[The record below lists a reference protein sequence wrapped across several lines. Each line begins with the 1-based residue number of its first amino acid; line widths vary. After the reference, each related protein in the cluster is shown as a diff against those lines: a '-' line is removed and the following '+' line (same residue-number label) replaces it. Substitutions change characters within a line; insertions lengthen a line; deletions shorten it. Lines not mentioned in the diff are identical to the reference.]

1 MNVYISGCPIPFH
14 DLIEV
19 FGYLRALPP
28 WLLYQYQFLD
38 IVVNGIPRMYI
49 VILYVNN
56 AYKITYV
63 CYHYNFL

>member
-19 FGYLRALPP
+19 FDYLRALPP

-38 IVVNGIPRMYI
+38 IVVNGVPRMYI
-49 VILYVNN
+49 YLVYVNN
-56 AYKITYV
+56 IYKITYV
-63 CYHYNFL
+63 CYH

>member
-19 FGYLRALPP
+19 FEYLRSLSP

-38 IVVNGIPRMYI
+38 IVVNGVPRMYI
-49 VILYVNN
+49 MIFYVNN
-56 AYKITYV
+56 VYNITYV
-63 CYHYNFL
+63 CYH

>member
-19 FGYLRALPP
+19 FDYLRNLSPVY
-28 WLLYQYQFLD
+28 LYQYQFLD

-49 VILYVNN
+49 VVLYVNN
-56 AYKITYV
+56 VYKITYV
-63 CYHYNFL
+63 CYH

>member
-19 FGYLRALPP
+19 FDYLCNLSPVY
-28 WLLYQYQFLD
+28 LYQYQFLD

-49 VILYVNN
+49 VVLYVNN
-56 AYKITYV
+56 VYKITYV
-63 CYHYNFL
+63 CYH

>member
-19 FGYLRALPP
+19 FEYLCSLSP

-38 IVVNGIPRMYI
+38 IVVNGVPRMYI
-49 VILYVNN
+49 MILYVNN
-56 AYKITYV
+56 IYNITYV
-63 CYHYNFL
+63 CYH